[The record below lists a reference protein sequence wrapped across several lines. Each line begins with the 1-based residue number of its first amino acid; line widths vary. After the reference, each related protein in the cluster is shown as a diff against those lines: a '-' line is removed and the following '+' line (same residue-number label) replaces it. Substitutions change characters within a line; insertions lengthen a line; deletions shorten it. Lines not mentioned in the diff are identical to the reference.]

1 MSKDEKNSYIMK
13 YISTIIVALEKKG
26 VSLTDEQKKE
36 IFTRHLNSEKS
47 IEEIKQDINT
57 IFNEIIN
64 YYMSNS
70 QYNEELYIPEDKD
83 DPLVADDNSMTLR
96 KVPPK
101 FGTIDTGYSHILII
115 SLIVIIIILLIV
127 IYLAYLTVNK

>member
-1 MSKDEKNSYIMK
+1 MNMDEKNSYIMK

-47 IEEIKQDINT
+47 IEEIKQEINT
-57 IFNEIIN
+57 IFNEIID

-70 QYNEELYIPEDKD
+70 QYNKELYIPEDKD
-83 DPLVADDNSMTLR
+83 DPLVSDDNSMTLR

-101 FGTIDTGYSHILII
+101 FGTIDTGYSHIFII

>member
-1 MSKDEKNSYIMK
+1 MNMDKKNSYIMK

-47 IEEIKQDINT
+47 IEEIKQEINT
-57 IFNEIIN
+57 IFNEIID

-70 QYNEELYIPEDKD
+70 QYNKELYIPENKD

-101 FGTIDTGYSHILII
+101 FGTIDTGYSHIFII